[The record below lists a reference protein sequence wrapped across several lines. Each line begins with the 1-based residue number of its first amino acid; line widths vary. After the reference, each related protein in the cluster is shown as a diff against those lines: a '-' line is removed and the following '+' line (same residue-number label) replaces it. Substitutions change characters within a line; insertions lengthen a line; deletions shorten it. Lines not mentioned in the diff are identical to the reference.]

1 MVPHRLGFQDRGEGH
16 TELRLYEVLGSSPTR
31 SYCVLELPMRNGE
44 IGFSGEDN
52 ALVVRIR
59 AKRLAQIS
67 DQGFASVVTQG
78 PDQPGERRLAPSHRR
93 NSSAE
98 G

>member
-1 MVPHRLGFQDRGEGH
+1 
-16 TELRLYEVLGSSPTR
+16 
-31 SYCVLELPMRNGE
+31 MRNGE
-44 IGFSGEDN
+44 IGFSGEHY

-78 PDQPGERRLAPSHRR
+78 PDQPGELAPSHRR